1 MGNKELFIPNEDGLI
16 PSLSTFLLQEMERF
30 NKLLEKIV
38 SSLKQLSNAI
48 QGLGLMSEELDNIY
62 YNLLNNKVPG
72 TWEEYAYL
80 SLKPL
85 GSWVKDLKE
94 RVKILEEWLL
104 NGNPNC
110 YWISGF
116 FFPQGN
122 VLFYL
127 CFFFVF

>member
-1 MGNKELFIPNEDGLI
+1 MFTPNEEGLI

-30 NKLLEKIV
+30 NKLIDKIV

-62 YNLLNNKVPG
+62 YNLLNNKVPT
-72 TWEEYAYL
+72 TWEDYAYP

-94 RVKILEEWLL
+94 RVRILEDWLV

-116 FFPQGN
+116 FFPQG
-122 VLFYL
+122 LIFI
-127 CFFFVF
+127 F